1 MSRKTVTRRQ
11 LLKASSAMVAGSI
24 LSACA
29 APGGS
34 GGRVVEKTVEVTRVV
49 EVEKE
54 VPAAQPA
61 AEPVELI
68 VMHVHSAYDGFGQNT
83 GDPAFEALNPNVKV
97 KRELVPGWTA
107 EYFPKLIAMHAAG
120 TPWDVA
126 VLPASEGGP
135 MSMYSK
141 GVFKDLGPLVA
152 GESYDLNQFFPAA
165 VAGGKTLSGSF
176 FILPLLIDTGATM
189 LIYNQALLDKAGIAT
204 PTPDWRYET
213 DFVEALRKLKG
224 VLAKDE
230 YAIGGVFTSGP
241 YDTEGTLSAYNLRA
255 LDDTGRKWQLGD
267 GRGAAFLKF
276 WAGIAAEG
284 LAPPAGELPAGVWD
298 LFNSGKVALGQLP
311 LPIYLWCKGA
321 VAGAFDMGL
330 TYQPKGP
337 DPDGV
342 TAGMANVWGASIHS
356 DTRHVDASWAY
367 LKHFAGAE
375 MAQPLWDVGLVPARV
390 DIWEKNSSAP
400 DADPAYKLTMDLFA
414 SCKPVCQA
422 WNFRTAEMWTAY
434 SNVAANV
441 WLGKVEVDQGI
452 QDVTTAVN
460 EVLDLPAA

>member
-1 MSRKTVTRRQ
+1 MSKKTVSRRQ
-11 LLKASSAMVAGSI
+11 LLKASSALVVGSVLTACVAP
-24 LSACA
+24 AN
-29 APGGS
+29 
-34 GGRVVEKTVEVTRVV
+34 RTVVEKEVTRV
-49 EVEKE
+49 VEKE
-54 VPAAQPA
+54 VPAAQPQ
-61 AEPVELI
+61 AESTEVL
-68 VMHVHSAYDGFGQNT
+68 VMHVHSAYDGFGQQT
-83 GDPAFEALNPNVKV
+83 GDPAFEAQNPNIKV

-152 GESYDLNQFFPAA
+152 GESFDLTQFFPAA
-165 VAGGKTLSGSF
+165 VEGGKTLSGSF
-176 FILPLLIDTGATM
+176 FIMPLLIDTGATM
-189 LIYNQALLDKAGIAT
+189 LIYNQALLDKAGVET
-204 PTPDWRYET
+204 PTPDWRYEV

-224 VLAKDE
+224 VLEKDE

-241 YDTEGTLSAYNLRA
+241 YDTEGTLAAYDLRA
-255 LDDTGRKWQLGD
+255 VDDTGRKWQLGD
-267 GRGAAFLKF
+267 GRGAEFLKF
-276 WAGIAAEG
+276 WASIATEG
-284 LAPPAGELPAGVWD
+284 LAPRSGELPASVWD

-321 VAGAFDMGL
+321 VKDAFEMGL

-337 DPDGV
+337 EPDGV

-356 DTRHVDASWAY
+356 DTRNVDASWTY
-367 LKHFAGAE
+367 LKHFSGPE

-434 SNVAANV
+434 SNVVANV
-441 WLGKVEVDQGI
+441 WLGTVGVDQGI
-452 QDVTTAVN
+452 QDTAKAVN
-460 EVLDLPAA
+460 EVLDLPVA